1 MRKINAGIL
10 TMLFLFLFT
19 ASGISQK
26 KAAVSQKAAALKTMT
41 WTTKSKAAH
50 DLAAEGSDH
59 MLNAEF
65 EMAYRNFSEAIK
77 FDPNFTVAL
86 VFMTNLSAG
95 ETRKMYAKRALKS
108 AANKTPGEKLFASIV
123 DEKNTQEN
131 RQEIWDK
138 LHKMFPD
145 GGMIGH
151 FYAITRSTPEE
162 RFAAAQ
168 DYIKRFPKNPGMYN
182 TIGYYYLQDKKDPAM
197 AKQYLEKYLA
207 MYPEGA
213 NPYDSMGEL
222 YLDAG
227 DYANAE
233 KYYTMALEKY
243 PFTNSSINALEKMRA
258 EKKIK

>member
-1 MRKINAGIL
+1 MRKINVGIL
-10 TMLFLFLFT
+10 TLLLLLLFT
-19 ASGISQK
+19 TNGSSQK
-26 KAAVSQKAAALKTMT
+26 KVASSKKTVALKTMT

-50 DLAAEGSDH
+50 DLAGQGASH
-59 MLNAEF
+59 LMNAEF
-65 EMAYRNFSEAIK
+65 EMAYRDFSEAVK
-77 FDPNFTVAL
+77 LDPNFTVAL
-86 VFMTNLSAG
+86 VFMSNLSAG
-95 ETRKMYAKRALKS
+95 NSRKMYAKRALKS
-108 AANKTPGEKLFASIV
+108 AADKTAGEKLFASIV
-123 DEKNTQEN
+123 DEKNTQEA
-131 RQEIWDK
+131 RQDIWAK

-151 FYAITRSTPEE
+151 FYAISRATPEE

-168 DYIKRFPKNPGMYN
+168 DYIKRFPDNPGMYN
-182 TIGYYYLQDKKDPAM
+182 TIGYYYLQDKKDTAM

-222 YLDAG
+222 YLDMG